1 MILERW
7 QKVLSRSFYKV
18 QELLKF
24 LLLPVNVGNLEAEKN
39 FKTKVPLSFA
49 LRIKKR
55 NFKDPILLQVLAV
68 KKELE
73 EKLNYVKDPLKEKNI
88 NVEKGLLHK
97 YHGRVLLILTGSC
110 AVNCRYCFRKFF
122 SYKNNTLQTGRWDY
136 VLNYINKNSSIKEV
150 ILSGGDPLLV
160 SNKVLFNLFNKLNDI
175 DHLKIIRIHTRIPVV
190 FPERI
195 DKSFLDILHK
205 VRLQKVIVLHIN
217 HPQELDNSIL
227 SVCTYLK
234 SVGCYLYN
242 QSVLLKN
249 INNDVNILVK
259 LSYCLFSF
267 GIFPYYLHL
276 LDKVEGISHFDV
288 HIDEAKCIYRELQK
302 KLPGYLVPKLVYEN
316 PECLSK
322 VLIS

>member
-7 QKVLSRSFYKV
+7 QKVLSKSFFKV

-24 LLLPVNVGNLEAEKN
+24 LSLPVDIGNLEAEKK
-39 FKTKVPLSFA
+39 FKTRVPLSFA

-55 NFKDPILLQVLAV
+55 SFKDPILLQVLAV
-68 KKELE
+68 KKELK
-73 EKLNYVKDPLKEKNI
+73 EKLNYVKDPLKEINI
-88 NVEKGLLHK
+88 NVKKGLLHK
-97 YHGRVLLILTGSC
+97 YYGRVLLILTGSC
-110 AVNCRYCFRKFF
+110 AVNCRYCFRKYFP
-122 SYKNNTLQTGRWDY
+122 YRNNTLQTRKWDS
-136 VLNYINKNSSIKEV
+136 VLDYINRNRSINEV

-160 SNKVLFNLFNKLNDI
+160 SNKVLFNLFDKLNNI

-195 DKSFLDILHK
+195 DKSFLEILYK
-205 VRLQKVIVLHIN
+205 IRLQKVIVLHIN
-217 HPQELDNSIL
+217 HPQELNNSIL
-227 SVCTYLK
+227 NVCVYLR

-267 GIFPYYLHL
+267 GILPYYLHL
-276 LDKVEGISHFDV
+276 LDKVKGISHFDIP
-288 HIDEAKCIYRELQK
+288 IDEAKFIYRELQK

-316 PECLSK
+316 PECLNK